1 RSPSRESA
9 SSPGT
14 RSSTS
19 STTAPGGSRTG
30 PSHRPAI
37 AASST
42 AATPLTSHRQRR
54 RAGEGWVT
62 SLRPAHRIG
71 DLPQQVDHARSPP
84 GVDVRAELDNPPGP
98 HRGQLGPAL
107 PGGDRL
113 DALAVLRV
121 GEEDEVRSAS
131 TMNSAD
137 SCTLTC
143 DGSSATAMFSSPII
157 SSSVPTMLAD
167 VYAYSVFSIST

>member
-1 RSPSRESA
+1 SAPTSSPSTTLGSRMRVTIAAWRSSSPEST

-121 GEEDEVRSAS
+121 GEEDEVRVGVHDELRRQLH
-131 TMNSAD
+131 AD
-137 SCTLTC
+137 LRRVV
-143 DGSSATAMFSSPII
+143 G
-157 SSSVPTMLAD
+157 
-167 VYAYSVFSIST
+167 